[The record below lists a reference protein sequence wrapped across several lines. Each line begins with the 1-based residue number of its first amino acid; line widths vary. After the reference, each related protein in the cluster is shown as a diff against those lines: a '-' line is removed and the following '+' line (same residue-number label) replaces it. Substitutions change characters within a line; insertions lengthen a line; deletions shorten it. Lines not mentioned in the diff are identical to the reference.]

1 MKKRSFLFVGLLLAL
16 TAGIFAACNKQK
28 CEVHE
33 YGEWQTVTAAT
44 CKEAGLKKR
53 VCKACKEEETA
64 PIQKTAHS
72 YGGWQVVKEA
82 TCTANGERQRVCTAC
97 GDTQTGAIVSVSGGH
112 SQWSDWAVI
121 KNPTCKETG
130 VKRHYCLECGEYET
144 ESVSVDPTAH
154 LYGVWTQTKAPTC
167 GSTGTKIRI
176 CADCGTEE
184 EQEIPTNGEH
194 DFSNRTITTVST
206 CSTNGVETATCP
218 ACKTTREFEL
228 PLNPHN
234 HKNMG
239 GGTVCPDCHGMLSAD
254 LTLNNSS
261 GKWQQS
267 YEKYLDGDFA
277 IEYLFRST
285 TGPEPFW
292 DSFILTVGPAEYLN
306 GKLTRTQVGEM
317 NFIPSPPGSG
327 SSADFT
333 TYYSPV
339 WDACGNKFNTTWFF
353 DEDGKDLIY
362 QTCMA
367 LGPQIRLTVVNH
379 GGVIHVTA
387 VMTVTIEGKEQS
399 CTVTATLNYAGTE
412 RFYLSLSG
420 EDSVQTLKQVTL
432 KEGKFASLTEP
443 AKTPKLISNEET
455 AYNNKGFKP
464 NSSDGIKNVQANRY
478 SYKGDFD
485 VVYKFTMDGNPS
497 SDWHSWIFYIYN
509 GNTNFD
515 VAAGQKL
522 YWSGIANG
530 AEPEQFA
537 LWHGADYYWRHQTDD
552 NDTFMRKLATA
563 DVTLRF
569 VRRNG
574 YITMYGAAT
583 AQGASSPFVCWTFM
597 SLDSAAENLI
607 TIALTSENSTL
618 TMKEILL
625 YSGEVFTT
633 DNKCVFHQYGDWV
646 TVTEPNCGEAGEEA
660 CTCPICGDKDTRVIP
675 AEREHSYGDW
685 ETVEEAKCGTEGKKK
700 RVCSDCAHEE
710 FGVIPALSDHTYG
723 DWSQTKEA
731 NCTEEGERTR
741 TCSGCGHVDTE
752 VIPVNIYAHT
762 AMQNGVCADCRGMLS
777 GELTINNST
786 GKAVDV
792 YEKYYE
798 GDFEAVYKLRNT
810 AGADGGWHNYF
821 LTFGPAEYLNGK
833 YEHAMLYNIVPF
845 FPGDL
850 AQYYGSN
857 YAHWQMLGNT
867 YETTWFKDASGNSV
881 DSVMGFQGFMQLGVD
896 VTVTLKRTGEAL
908 NVTLYNEVTYNGGK
922 YTCTLTACLHFPG
935 AQRLYVGLT
944 GERNT
949 EVLKQ
954 AQLLSGKFVSEQT
967 ATVLDGTQTEYEN
980 LNGQKNI
987 QGRNDTFDGDFSIE
1001 YRFKMNGNPNEAWH
1015 SWILYT
1021 LTGRSEDMANRY
1033 WSNTANGCEPD
1044 HGNGELY
1051 HNADYAAVQYTGSG
1065 NFAQDLATADI
1076 ALRVTR
1082 KDGYITVL
1090 GVGIP
1095 EGANEPSIFWSFYTV
1110 EKKTGEITLRL
1121 TSENSVLTMKE
1132 VLLYGGG
1139 IVSE

>member
-1 MKKRSFLFVGLLLAL
+1 MKKRSFLLVGLLLAL
-16 TAGIFAACNKQK
+16 TAGIFAACNKPK
-28 CEVHE
+28 CEVHDW
-33 YGEWQTVTAAT
+33 GEWQTVTAAT
-44 CKEAGLKKR
+44 CKEAGVRKH
-53 VCKACKEEETA
+53 VCKVCKEEETA

-72 YGGWQVVKEA
+72 YGSWQVVKEA
-82 TCTANGERQRVCTAC
+82 TCTENGERQRVCTVC
-97 GDTQTGAIVSVSGGH
+97 GDTQTGALVSVSGGH

-121 KNPTCKETG
+121 KSPTCREAG
-130 VKRHYCLECGEYET
+130 LKRHYCLECGEYET
-144 ESVSVDPTAH
+144 ESVPVDPTAH
-154 LYGVWTQTKAPTC
+154 LFGVWTQTKAPTC
-167 GSTGTKIRI
+167 GSTGTKIRT

-194 DFSNRTITTVST
+194 DFSARTVKTAST
-206 CSTNGVETATCP
+206 CTTKGVETATCP
-218 ACKTTREFEL
+218 HCGTTQEFEL

-239 GGTVCPDCHGMLSAD
+239 GGTVCPDCRGMLSAD
-254 LTLNNSS
+254 LTLNNST
-261 GKWQQS
+261 GKFINK
-267 YEKYLDGDFA
+267 YEKYLDGDFT
-277 IEYLFRST
+277 IEYLFHST

-292 DSFILTVGPAEYLN
+292 DSFILTVSPAEYID
-306 GKLTRTQVGEM
+306 GKLMRTQVAEM
-317 NFIPSPPGSG
+317 NLIPSPPGNG
-327 SSADFT
+327 SAADFT

-339 WDACGNKFNTTWFF
+339 WDACGNKFDTTWFF
-353 DEDGKDLIY
+353 DNGVDLIY

-367 LGPQIRLTVVNH
+367 LGPDILLTVTNR
-379 GGVIHVTA
+379 GGVINMTA
-387 VMTVTIEGKEQS
+387 VMTVVLNGKEQH

-432 KEGKFASLTEP
+432 KEGKLASETEP
-443 AKTPKLISNEET
+443 AKTPKTILNEET
-455 AYNNKGFKP
+455 AYNNKGAKP
-464 NSSDGIKNVQANRY
+464 SGDGYFKNVQTNRY

-485 VVYKFTMDGNPS
+485 VVYKFTMDGNPA

-509 GNTNFD
+509 GNSDFGVPGT
-515 VAAGQKL
+515 KL

-530 AEPEQFA
+530 AEPEQAA
-537 LWHGADYYWRHQTDD
+537 LWHKADFYYRHDFVSD
-552 NDTFMRKLATA
+552 FAAKIATA

-574 YITMYGAAT
+574 NINMYGAAT
-583 AQGASSPFVCWTFM
+583 AQGASSPFVAWTFM
-597 SLDSAAENLI
+597 SLDKTAEDLV

-618 TMKEILL
+618 VMKEILL
-625 YSGEVFTT
+625 YSGEAFTT

-646 TVTEPNCGEAGEEA
+646 TVTEPNCGEAGEKQK
-660 CTCPICGDKDTRVIP
+660 TCPICGDVQKEVIP
-675 AEREHSYGDW
+675 AEREHAYGEW
-685 ETVEEAKCGTEGKKK
+685 QTVEEAKCGTEGTKK

-723 DWSQTKEA
+723 DWSQTKEPT
-731 NCTEEGERTR
+731 CTEEGERTR

-752 VIPVNIYAHT
+752 AVPVNIYAHT
-762 AMQNGVCADCRGMLS
+762 AMQNGICADCHGMLS
-777 GELTINNST
+777 GELTIDNRA

-810 AGADGGWHNYF
+810 AGSDGGWHNYF
-821 LTFGPAEYLNGK
+821 LSFGPAEYLNGK

-857 YAHWQMLGNT
+857 YSHWQMLGNT
-867 YETTWFKDASGNSV
+867 YETTWFVDASGNNA
-881 DSVMGFQGFMQLGVD
+881 DSVMGFQGFMQLGAD
-896 VTVTLKRTGEAL
+896 VTVTLKRTGEVL
-908 NVTLYNEVTYNGGK
+908 SVTLLNEVTYNGSL
-922 YTCTLTACLHFPG
+922 YTCTVRAGLHYPG

-944 GERNT
+944 GESNSA
-949 EVLKQ
+949 VLKQ
-954 AQLLSGKFVSEQT
+954 AQLISGKFVSEQT
-967 ATVLDGTQTEYEN
+967 ATVLDSTQTVYDN
-980 LNGQKNI
+980 PNGQKNI

-1021 LTGRSEDMANRY
+1021 LNGRSEDMANRY
-1033 WSNTANGCEPD
+1033 WSNSANGCEPD

-1051 HNADYAAVQYTGSG
+1051 HNADFAAVQYTGSG
-1065 NFAQDLATADI
+1065 NFAQDLATADVT
-1076 ALRVTR
+1076 LRITR
-1082 KDGYITVL
+1082 KDGYITVI
-1090 GVGIP
+1090 GVGTP
-1095 EGANEPSIFWSFYTV
+1095 EGASEPNIFWSFYTV

-1121 TSENSVLTMKE
+1121 TSENSTLTMKE
-1132 VLLYGGG
+1132 VLLYSGER
-1139 IVSE
+1139 VSE